1 MKKVMNGR
9 SKKMLAGMLALSLAV
24 PSTVWAGASLIKEDE
39 TAAGTMFQLGD
50 VNGDGKVKLDDAQIT
65 LKIALNL
72 RPVSET
78 EKKAADTDN
87 NGKVELK
94 DAQKILRWAL
104 NLDPVPSPEP
114 VESGEPVT
122 SSAPAGSST
131 PEQSATPAPQKSDIP
146 DLPPAPPESSSRPA
160 PSKTPVPVGASLEP
174 VSPAAYV
181 VSADKA
187 VLAATNGALEE
198 DDIYTFTD
206 ANKENAKGIRFLW
219 PYIGRK
225 ELVEDLT
232 QAGVSVADI
241 VSVPAEK
248 LLKPS
253 NEEDKKNWDF
263 EYEYPR
269 PKWNTGMS
277 VSFWSKEK
285 WQSENQSNLGVLM
298 VLKRTKYCDD
308 HEGVMD
314 GGHGSS
320 VNRHGQK
327 GDCDY
332 ALVVRSNGTV
342 IFLAGDEA
350 KNGFRTT
357 NYTMGSDNEWNH
369 YTITIANDWVQIYVN
384 GQEMAYVGVDLD
396 KDASSENFNK
406 GFMTRYNPAGLLNQ
420 SIVDADVR
428 KYLTSPS
435 AGGRNS
441 AWYMTKD
448 INGNP
453 TGYDTN
459 WEATLIGNSR
469 YKTDEG
475 TIAGFDRYATLMELL
490 TSEGTELWLGGVETC
505 CVSGGNQTKCEY
517 STPTGAQVTDVQC
530 YDKELKA
537 DEVAAVYED
546 SLNRC
551 ETKLKLNK

>member
-146 DLPPAPPESSSRPA
+146 DLPPAPPESSLRPA

-253 NEEDKKNWDF
+253 NEE
-263 EYEYPR
+263 
-269 PKWNTGMS
+269 
-277 VSFWSKEK
+277 
-285 WQSENQSNLGVLM
+285 
-298 VLKRTKYCDD
+298 
-308 HEGVMD
+308 
-314 GGHGSS
+314 
-320 VNRHGQK
+320 
-327 GDCDY
+327 
-332 ALVVRSNGTV
+332 A
-342 IFLAGDEA
+342 
-350 KNGFRTT
+350 
-357 NYTMGSDNEWNH
+357 
-369 YTITIANDWVQIYVN
+369 
-384 GQEMAYVGVDLD
+384 
-396 KDASSENFNK
+396 
-406 GFMTRYNPAGLLNQ
+406 
-420 SIVDADVR
+420 
-428 KYLTSPS
+428 
-435 AGGRNS
+435 
-441 AWYMTKD
+441 
-448 INGNP
+448 
-453 TGYDTN
+453 
-459 WEATLIGNSR
+459 
-469 YKTDEG
+469 
-475 TIAGFDRYATLMELL
+475 
-490 TSEGTELWLGGVETC
+490 
-505 CVSGGNQTKCEY
+505 
-517 STPTGAQVTDVQC
+517 
-530 YDKELKA
+530 
-537 DEVAAVYED
+537 
-546 SLNRC
+546 
-551 ETKLKLNK
+551 